1 MGTLGSALWGW
12 QDRARERPDLPFAR
26 HRGPRERACGE
37 PGADGPSGA
46 WTGVRASRGS
56 SHLCGVQ
63 HRPTE
68 VEGPPHARRGRRA
81 GLCLQRWPGWERRP
95 ILGGN
100 GDPAWARRSGRR
112 LDCRRLGQTRLR
124 GRRRC
129 RVPPAE
135 GPRDRPGRAA
145 VGVGWPGL
153 APPQAA
159 TPARPLRRVCER
171 PGLLPSVLASTTP
184 GAADAGP
191 SRAQHPGTLGGSVGS
206 ALVSEP
212 DGLAGAA
219 PSGPR
224 SPQGRPQPAEGPGCT
239 PGREGWGLRSGL
251 GWGSGYRRPR
261 GELGRGSNAH

>member
-26 HRGPRERACGE
+26 HRGSQERACGE

-46 WTGVRASRGS
+46 WTSVRASRGS

-63 HRPTE
+63 RRPTE

-81 GLCLQRWPGWERRP
+81 GLCLQRWPGWEWRP
-95 ILGGN
+95 SLGVQVGEAL
-100 GDPAWARRSGRR
+100 GLQAPGTDAAEREEALPGSTSRGAQRPARTRGGRR
-112 LDCRRLGQTRLR
+112 GVAGTGSSAGCRPRPAARLLR
-124 GRRRC
+124 C
-129 RVPPAE
+129 
-135 GPRDRPGRAA
+135 
-145 VGVGWPGL
+145 
-153 APPQAA
+153 
-159 TPARPLRRVCER
+159 VCER

-191 SRAQHPGTLGGSVGS
+191 SRAQDPGTLGGSVGP
-206 ALVSEP
+206 ALLSEP

-261 GELGRGSNAH
+261 GGLGRGSNAH